1 MSMESY
7 LPPYTELER
16 SRGLLHASGVL
27 HRRARR
33 VYAQNVQLLV
43 RMTQLLVRLR
53 ALSRFRAERY

>member
-1 MSMESY
+1 MSMESC

-16 SRGLLHASGVL
+16 SRELLHTSGVL
-27 HRRARR
+27 RRRARR
-33 VYAQNVQLLV
+33 VYTQNVQLLV